1 MLRRLRHRSTYTDER
16 GFTMIAAIIV
26 LFIGSLLLTAT
37 YLSANGDIKLTRTS
51 LNSKKAYYAALA
63 GIANFEYHLNT
74 DSDYETECPVVKEAT
89 VPQSTTESKTEPT
102 IETYSYQ
109 VVAAS
114 ESAYSVC
121 TNTSTLSMIESN
133 KRATGTFR
141 VISTGTAG
149 TKNKPGYQT
158 RSVVAT
164 FTHAGFTH
172 WVYYTNYEDLD
183 PSFYKPT
190 ANCEQHHEQLEEQ
203 KITECIQIEFITG
216 DTLNGPVHTNDAADI
231 CGEPVF
237 GREGHEDKI
246 EIGQGT
252 YSSCGSDNPK
262 FRGKEEKGKEITPPA
277 TDAELANVASSE
289 YHFEGKTL
297 ITLNANLSKPE
308 EANTITVTNKGETKT
323 LPWPVSGV
331 LYVSNSSSGCGYTYT
346 PFGSTYTTDEGCG
359 NAYVHGTYTK
369 SLTIGAENNIVINGN
384 IQTQTNSEG
393 QPEGNAVLG
402 LIATNYIRVYHPV
415 KQSYT
420 LENKVPKTEA
430 ATSEEIAREACGT
443 NFVKR
448 TGTLVSENSYSP
460 HKKEITGLSPTSGLS
475 SGMEVIGNYIPSGTT
490 ITVKSS
496 SVVEL
501 SEYPTKTG
509 VKEEIYFYSPLT
521 NGYEYAPTLKMCVEP
536 TPSGYTFNESEDLF
550 VKGSCEKGTTL
561 TKGDV
566 CVYEISSKGCS
577 SKATNLSPT
586 EDPNKWGSLENPII
600 DAAIL
605 TTAHSFIVDNY
616 ACGKAWAN

>member
-16 GFTMIAAIIV
+16 GFTMIAAVVV

-63 GIANFEYHLNT
+63 GIANFEYHLNNN
-74 DSDYETECPVVKEAT
+74 SEYEKTCPVVKEAT

-121 TNTSTLSMIESN
+121 TKNVSLSMIESN

-183 PSFYKPT
+183 PNFYKPT
-190 ANCEQHHEQLEEQ
+190 VNCARHEFETIEGKTSERSSKCL
-203 KITECIQIEFITG
+203 QIEFVTG
-216 DTLNGPVHTNDAADI
+216 DSLKGPVHTNDAADI
-231 CGEPVF
+231 CGEPIF
-237 GREGHEDKI
+237 GREGDEDKI
-246 EIGQGT
+246 EINGGT
-252 YSSCGSDNPK
+252 YSSCGSDKPN
-262 FRGKEEKGKEITPPA
+262 FKGEYTTKGAEITPPA
-277 TDAELANVASSE
+277 TDAELANAASSE

-308 EANTITVTNKGETKT
+308 EANTITVENANLDAGAPTT

-331 LYVSNSSSGCGYTYT
+331 LYVSNSSSGCGYTEYS
-346 PFGSTYTTDEGCG
+346 PYDSIYTTDQGCG
-359 NAYVHGTYTK
+359 NAYVHGTYTH
-369 SLTIGAENNIVINGN
+369 SLTIGTENDIVINGD

-393 QPEGNAVLG
+393 KPEGNGVLG
-402 LIATNYIRVYHPV
+402 LIATNYIRIYHPV
-415 KQSYT
+415 AEGSET
-420 LENKVPKTEA
+420 THSTPKTE
-430 ATSEEIAREACGT
+430 
-443 NFVKR
+443 
-448 TGTLVSENSYSP
+448 
-460 HKKEITGLSPTSGLS
+460 SPTLA
-475 SGMEVIGNYIPSGTT
+475 Y
-490 ITVKSS
+490 
-496 SVVEL
+496 
-501 SEYPTKTG
+501 
-509 VKEEIYFYSPLT
+509 KEEAPRLQEKNGRNCPSNQRSRDDEQGRNADVLLGQRTLQKWIYARQQKMHRGNLPDRLYARRQSMRSGNLPQRLYPLQQKMHQESHRRSLQ
-521 NGYEYAPTLKMCVEP
+521 NGVHPDHQKMR
-536 TPSGYTFNESEDLF
+536 GQR
-550 VKGSCEKGTTL
+550 
-561 TKGDV
+561 
-566 CVYEISSKGCS
+566 
-577 SKATNLSPT
+577 
-586 EDPNKWGSLENPII
+586 WRR
-600 DAAIL
+600 
-605 TTAHSFIVDNY
+605 IVPQQI
-616 ACGKAWAN
+616 